1 MAGGPG
7 WTTFP
12 EHAGQVP
19 VIREY
24 PTQEQRHHTLRHSQG
39 TQSQEAG
46 TNSQVPQGHHRTEL
60 PQDKIGGSKVRHTR
74 TEEGHGV

>member
-19 VIREY
+19 VVREHH
-24 PTQEQRHHTLRHSQG
+24 PKEQRHHTLRHSQR

-46 TNSQVPQGHHRTEL
+46 THSQVPQGHHRTKLHE
-60 PQDKIGGSKVRHTR
+60 DKISGSKV
-74 TEEGHGV
+74 

>member
-19 VIREY
+19 VIREHH
-24 PTQEQRHHTLRHSQG
+24 TQEQRHHTLRHSQG

-46 TNSQVPQGHHRTEL
+46 THSQVPQRNHRTEL
-60 PQDKIGGSKVRHTR
+60 PQDKVSGSQV
-74 TEEGHGV
+74 